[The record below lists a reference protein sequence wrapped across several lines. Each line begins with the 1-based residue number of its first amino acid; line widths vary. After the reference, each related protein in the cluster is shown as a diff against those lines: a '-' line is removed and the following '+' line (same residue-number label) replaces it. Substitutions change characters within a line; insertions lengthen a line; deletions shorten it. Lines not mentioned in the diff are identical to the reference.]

1 MQRIDLWKL
10 SKLACGVV
18 TLSLNCGLD
27 SLSLNL
33 LLLLSKLFLDL
44 QKRYLEQAVEPSLIK
59 LRHGPLDDYVNF
71 LLFLSRLH
79 LEFAHHEVLLLFKVV
94 LHFRVFKDTF
104 HSWLFFPVIEQRLVL
119 LDLTLINTWAGGDN
133 DEELALVIFLFQG
146 P

>member
-10 SKLACGVV
+10 SKLACGGV
-18 TLSLNCGLD
+18 TLSLYCGLD

-71 LLFLSRLH
+71 LLFLGWLH

-104 HSWLFFPVIEQRLVL
+104 HS
-119 LDLTLINTWAGGDN
+119 
-133 DEELALVIFLFQG
+133 
-146 P
+146 